1 MIEFFYTLTNA
12 FPVVCGAIGIGIGQG
27 LTGKKALE
35 AINTQ
40 PSATQEI
47 SKMMLIG
54 AALIETAAVLATVI
68 AFMLLFDTQTSGN
81 AQADAV
87 AKIGISLAIGISS
100 LVCGIVASFPA
111 QAACASLARQ
121 PFMNAKI
128 LNLMLITQ
136 TLIMT
141 PNIFGF
147 LIALLIKNQLH
158 TLVTFEQGLQMLA
171 AGISIGIGCVGPAI
185 GLSLFA
191 RAACTAVGIN
201 KKAYSKIV
209 SFTFLSEAIIET
221 SLIFALLV
229 SLSILSLTD
238 PITPIKAIALC
249 SAACCM
255 GISTLGTG
263 ISAGRTASSAC
274 MQIAY
279 HPEQYSS
286 LSKISMLALAM
297 IDTFAIYG
305 LLIALVLI
313 FTT

>member
-1 MIEFFYTLTNA
+1 MIEVFYTLANA
-12 FPVVCGAIGIGIGQG
+12 FPVICGALGIGIGQG
-27 LTGKKALE
+27 LTGKAALQ
-35 AINTQ
+35 AMNSQ

-54 AALIETAAVLATVI
+54 AALIETAAILASVI
-68 AFMLLFDTQTSGN
+68 AFMLLFDNQPSLN
-81 AQADAV
+81 IEADAL
-87 AKIGISLAIGISS
+87 AKIGIALAIGISS

-111 QAACASLARQ
+111 QAACISLARQ
-121 PFMNAKI
+121 PFMSTKI

-171 AGISIGIGCVGPAI
+171 AGISIGVGSIGPAI
-185 GLSLFA
+185 GLSMFA
-191 RAACTAVGIN
+191 ASACTAIGIN
-201 KKAYSKIV
+201 KKAYSKII

-229 SLSILSLTD
+229 SLSIVSLTE
-238 PITPIKAIALC
+238 PITWLKAVALC

-255 GISTLGTG
+255 GVSTFGTG
-263 ISAGRTASSAC
+263 LSAGRTSSTAC

-305 LLIALVLI
+305 LLIALMLI
-313 FTT
+313 FAT